1 MIFHNLLLTVMEL
14 AEDRRRARE
23 ESGKSYVKPE
33 LDALDVTYEDV
44 LEYYRYTND
53 YEQENNQKS
62 S

>member
-1 MIFHNLLLTVMEL
+1 MEL
-14 AEDRRRARE
+14 AEDRRRARKGTGE
-23 ESGKSYVKPE
+23 YVKPE

>member
-14 AEDRRRARE
+14 AEDRRRAR
-23 ESGKSYVKPE
+23 KSKGGYVKPE